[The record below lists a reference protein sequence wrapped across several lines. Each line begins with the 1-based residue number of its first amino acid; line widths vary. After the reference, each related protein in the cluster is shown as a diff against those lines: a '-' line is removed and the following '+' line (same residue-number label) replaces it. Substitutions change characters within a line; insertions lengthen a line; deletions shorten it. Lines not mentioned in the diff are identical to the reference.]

1 MANAQSPH
9 LEKEAMRIVIIIHLM
24 AGAII
29 MLAILIGICVVKEGC
44 KQNARLNEYE
54 YLLAD
59 AYQAQQDCR
68 DQLGIF
74 YRKPK

>member
-1 MANAQSPH
+1 MKTD
-9 LEKEAMRIVIIIHLM
+9 LIIHLM

-29 MLAILIGICVVKEGC
+29 TLAILIGVCIAKEGC
-44 KQNARLNEYE
+44 KKNAALNEYE

-68 DQLGIF
+68 DQLGVF
-74 YRKPK
+74 YVEPE

>member
-1 MANAQSPH
+1 
-9 LEKEAMRIVIIIHLM
+9 
-24 AGAII
+24 

-54 YLLAD
+54 FMLAD

>member
-1 MANAQSPH
+1 MVNAQPPH
-9 LEKEAMRIVIIIHLM
+9 LEKEAMRIDIITHLM

-29 MLAILIGICVVKEGC
+29 ILSILIGICVVKEAN

-54 YLLAD
+54 FMLAD